1 MKVKYSLI
9 LIACFA
15 QIIICETEYVIDI
28 VKGSLKPLPCGTY
41 DVEGKPFYGYGFY
54 FTALTSGFTETFP
67 FLLQLSEPNY
77 ASATCY
83 VPASTEGQTQE
94 IYCVLNEYQFPILVE
109 YITLPTNID
118 FSPIDP
124 ANWNEVIGVNP
135 RVLVGVCAPPTTST
149 FTKSKTEAFVYTT
162 DNEGKRVIYG
172 TGSLVS
178 NFNRNY
184 LTETDTDPD
193 YVEYY
198 VKPYAF
204 VDGQYGNIDCFIRT
218 PININGGEDEI
229 YCYPNGQTKVVFFP
243 TISSIFS
250 DNTDMGYLY
259 FDAYEQVDLSG
270 GYNYGT
276 FKLTALLFLSLLLF

>member
-15 QIIICETEYVIDI
+15 QIIICETEYIIDI
-28 VKGSLKPLPCGTY
+28 VQGSLKTLPCSIY
-41 DVEGKPFYGYGFY
+41 DVEEQGFFGYGFS
-54 FTALTSGFTETFP
+54 FTALTSGFTDSYKFP
-67 FLLQLSEPNY
+67 LLLSEPDY

-83 VPASTEGQTQE
+83 VPATIDGTTQE
-94 IYCVLNEYQFPILVE
+94 IYCVVSGYQFPILAD

-124 ANWNEVIGVNP
+124 TNWYEVIGVNP
-135 RVLVGVCAPPTTST
+135 RVIVGKCAPST
-149 FTKSKTEAFVYTT
+149 PNIFTKSKTEAFVYAM

-172 TGSLVS
+172 TGSLEI
-178 NFNRNY
+178 NFGRNY
-184 LTETDTDPD
+184 LTETET
-193 YVEYY
+193 YNEYY
-198 VKPYAF
+198 IKPYAF
-204 VDGQYGNIDCFIRT
+204 VDDQYAYIDCFIRT

-229 YCYPNGQTKVVFFP
+229 YCYTNGKTKVVFFP
-243 TISSIFS
+243 TVSSIFS
-250 DNTDMGYLY
+250 DNTDKGILY
-259 FDAYEQVDLSG
+259 FDAHEQVDLSG

>member
-1 MKVKYSLI
+1 MKYNINNLH
-9 LIACFA
+9 FA
-15 QIIICETEYVIDI
+15 KCRHCIMDIINVTDE
-28 VKGSLKPLPCGTY
+28 KGH
-41 DVEGKPFYGYGFY
+41 
-54 FTALTSGFTETFP
+54 
-67 FLLQLSEPNY
+67 
-77 ASATCY
+77 
-83 VPASTEGQTQE
+83 
-94 IYCVLNEYQFPILVE
+94 IM
-109 YITLPTNID
+109 
-118 FSPIDP
+118 SPH
-124 ANWNEVIGVNP
+124 
-135 RVLVGVCAPPTTST
+135 
-149 FTKSKTEAFVYTT
+149 
-162 DNEGKRVIYG
+162 
-172 TGSLVS
+172 
-178 NFNRNY
+178 
-184 LTETDTDPD
+184 PD

-198 VKPYAF
+198 IKPYAF

>member
-15 QIIICETEYVIDI
+15 HIIICETEYIIDI

-41 DVEGKPFYGYGFY
+41 DVENEPFYGYGFS
-54 FTALTSGFTETFP
+54 FTALTSGFTDDYKFP
-67 FLLQLSEPNY
+67 LQLSEPNY

-83 VPASTEGQTQE
+83 VPTTIEGTTQE
-94 IYCVLNEYQFPILVE
+94 IYCVLSALQFPIFE
-109 YITLPTNID
+109 DYITLRTNID

-124 ANWNEVIGVNP
+124 ANWNEVIGANP
-135 RVLVGVCAPPTTST
+135 QINVGKCALSTGST

-162 DNEGKRVIYG
+162 DIEGKRVIYG
-172 TGSLVS
+172 MGSLVT

-198 VKPYAF
+198 IKPYAF
-204 VDGQYGNIDCFIRT
+204 VDGQYANIDCFIRT